1 MEKEEICLRLMEL
14 MRVETI
20 NHNLFLAKKG
30 DYEEKSGKIKREY
43 FFEKYKEYKNGT
55 FNSLEK
61 TRNDFKKEYFDRTE
75 EVRKKYSEDCINF
88 QRNHEMLI
96 WKIKDL
102 LHTARFK
109 CPDEN
114 VIKDVENFLKTCELL
129 RKVAEEISLDQ
140 IDSEMKMEK
149 LRELL

>member
-20 NHNLFLAKKG
+20 NYNLFLAKQG

-61 TRNDFKKEYFDRTE
+61 TRNDFKKEYFDRIE
-75 EVRKKYSEDCINF
+75 EVRKSTV
-88 QRNHEMLI
+88 
-96 WKIKDL
+96 KI
-102 LHTARFK
+102 A
-109 CPDEN
+109 
-114 VIKDVENFLKTCELL
+114 
-129 RKVAEEISLDQ
+129 
-140 IDSEMKMEK
+140 
-149 LRELL
+149 

>member
-1 MEKEEICLRLMEL
+1 
-14 MRVETI
+14 
-20 NHNLFLAKKG
+20 
-30 DYEEKSGKIKREY
+30 
-43 FFEKYKEYKNGT
+43 
-55 FNSLEK
+55 
-61 TRNDFKKEYFDRTE
+61 
-75 EVRKKYSEDCINF
+75 
-88 QRNHEMLI
+88 MLI

-102 LHTARFK
+102 LHTVRFK

>member
-14 MRVETI
+14 MRIETI
-20 NHNLFLAKKG
+20 NHSLFLAKQG

-43 FFEKYKEYKNGT
+43 FFERYKEYKNGT
-55 FNSLEK
+55 INSLER
-61 TRNDFKKEYFDRTE
+61 TRSDFKKEYFDKIE
-75 EVRKKYSEDCINF
+75 EIRKKYSEDCINF

-102 LHTARFK
+102 LHTAKFK

-114 VIKDVENFLKTCELL
+114 VIKDIENFLKTCELL
-129 RKVAEEISLDQ
+129 RKMSEEISLDQ
-140 IDSEMKMEK
+140 IDNEFKMEK

>member
-20 NHNLFLAKKG
+20 NHNLFLAKQG

-61 TRNDFKKEYFDRTE
+61 TRNDFKKEYFDRIE

-88 QRNHEMLI
+88 
-96 WKIKDL
+96 
-102 LHTARFK
+102 
-109 CPDEN
+109 
-114 VIKDVENFLKTCELL
+114 
-129 RKVAEEISLDQ
+129 
-140 IDSEMKMEK
+140 
-149 LRELL
+149 

>member
-1 MEKEEICLRLMEL
+1 MKKNRGKLKENISSR
-14 MRVETI
+14 
-20 NHNLFLAKKG
+20 
-30 DYEEKSGKIKREY
+30 
-43 FFEKYKEYKNGT
+43 KYKEYKNGT

-61 TRNDFKKEYFDRTE
+61 TRNDFKKEYFDRIE

>member
-1 MEKEEICLRLMEL
+1 
-14 MRVETI
+14 
-20 NHNLFLAKKG
+20 
-30 DYEEKSGKIKREY
+30 
-43 FFEKYKEYKNGT
+43 
-55 FNSLEK
+55 
-61 TRNDFKKEYFDRTE
+61 
-75 EVRKKYSEDCINF
+75 
-88 QRNHEMLI
+88 MLI

-149 LRELL
+149 LMELL

>member
-1 MEKEEICLRLMEL
+1 MKKNRGKLKENISSRN
-14 MRVETI
+14 T
-20 NHNLFLAKKG
+20 
-30 DYEEKSGKIKREY
+30 KST
-43 FFEKYKEYKNGT
+43 KNGT

-61 TRNDFKKEYFDRTE
+61 TRNDFKKEYFDRIE